1 MKHIRP
7 LHLLLATLFFAG
19 LFFSSCKTDSTTE
32 SNNYKYQDNT
42 VRIRLAAE
50 PDRLSPYL
58 TRSAYSRMV
67 FERMF
72 MYMMDFDQ
80 ETLELTPFLGTSVPA
95 METIEEG
102 PYAGGVKMT
111 FEIKEDAVWP
121 NGSPVTAEDAAF
133 SLKAVLTP
141 GMPTVYQPFFQFFKG
156 FEFDPENDRRFTLYA
171 KEKYILLEAV
181 AASLCVYPK
190 YVFDPDGLM
199 DEFTIEALTADN
211 AAETLG
217 ENEKIKA
224 FVEQFTSPDFTTSPE
239 KMVGS
244 GAYELTTWETGQ
256 YLILVKKENW
266 WGNKYASETS
276 LFEAYPD
283 TLLFRIMPDQTAALT
298 ALKDQ
303 ELDVA
308 NNLDSKDFVELQNNE
323 LVSSN
328 YNLETPASP
337 TIYLAYLNNKDP
349 MLADKQVRRAM
360 AHLVDVQDFIVSL
373 YDGLAER
380 VVGPVLKSKPY
391 YNSDLELL
399 EYNLDKAKSLL
410 AEAGWQDGDSDG
422 VLEKEING
430 ENMPLK
436 LELLISNG
444 SKASENLALF
454 MQEGFKR
461 AGVQL
466 DITKKEFRELMSENV
481 RKKDYQIYIGAMGM
495 DLNLDDFHQ
504 QWHTESDNPR
514 GGNYTGFGTVEMD
527 KLIDSI
533 RVNLDE
539 SSRTEMY
546 KRFQKEL
553 YKETPAIFLFS
564 PQERIA
570 IHKRFKASTSGK
582 RPGFFPNS
590 FELKK

>member
-1 MKHIRP
+1 MKHIRS
-7 LHLLLATLFFAG
+7 LHLLLASIFLAGIFFTSCTTDASKE
-19 LFFSSCKTDSTTE
+19 SS
-32 SNNYKYQDNT
+32 NYKYQDNT
-42 VRIRLAAE
+42 VRIRLSAE

-58 TRSAYSRMV
+58 TRSAYSRIV

-72 MYMMDFDQ
+72 MYMMDFDP
-80 ETLELTPFLGTSVPA
+80 ETLQLTPFLGKSVPA
-95 METIEEG
+95 MESIEEG

-111 FEIKEDAVWP
+111 FEIREAAVWP
-121 NGSPVTAEDAAF
+121 DGSPVTAEDAEF

-141 GMPTVYQPFFQFFKG
+141 GMPTVYQPFFKFFKG
-156 FEFDPENDRRFTLYA
+156 FEKDPDNDRIFTLYA

-190 YVFDPDGLM
+190 HVFDPEGLM
-199 DEFTIEALTADN
+199 DEFTVEALAVDD
-211 AAETLG
+211 AAETLADN
-217 ENEKIKA
+217 ENIKR
-224 FVEQFTSPDFTTSPE
+224 FVAQFTSAEYTTDPE
-239 KMVGS
+239 NMVGS
-244 GAYELTTWETGQ
+244 GAYSLTVWETGQ
-256 YLILVKKENW
+256 YLMLVKKEDW
-266 WGNKYASETS
+266 WGNKFSDQTA
-276 LFEAYPD
+276 LFEAGPD

-308 NNLDSKDFVELQNNE
+308 SNLDSKDFVELQNNE
-323 LVSSN
+323 LVSKN
-328 YNLETPASP
+328 YRLETPASP

-349 MLADKQVRRAM
+349 ILSDKKVRRSL
-360 AHLVDVQDFIVSL
+360 AHLVDVQEFIVSL

-399 EYNLDKAKSLL
+399 DYNLDKAKSLL
-410 AEAGWQDGDSDG
+410 AEAGWQDADSDG
-422 VLEKEING
+422 VLEKDING
-430 ENMPLK
+430 EVQPLQ

-454 MQEGFKR
+454 MQEGFKK

-466 DITKKEFRELMSENV
+466 EIVKKEFRELMSENV

-514 GGNYTGFGTVEMD
+514 GGNYTGFGSVEMD
-527 KLIDSI
+527 QLIDSI

-539 SSRTEMY
+539 LSRNEMY
-546 KRFQKEL
+546 KRFQKKL
-553 YKETPAIFLFS
+553 YAETPAIFLFS
-564 PQERIA
+564 PLERIA
-570 IHKRFKASTSGK
+570 IHKRFEGTTSEK
-582 RPGFFPNS
+582 RPGFFPNT
-590 FELKK
+590 FELKN